1 LNNLVLEIRNN
12 QIINLNIIIESI
24 NLNED
29 IDLLRESLN
38 GILSGKF
45 NHLQNIE
52 AIRVALERRIEFLEE
67 IKLTN
72 EEVIE
77 EIKKKNPN
85 LSGLSII
92 ETGKTINDANR
103 DVEYIKYVDIY
114 DNVKILECGSA
125 NTLNEFIN
133 DPKNEDL
140 FSNGSA
146 EDIFNHFERNI
157 HSSLVFNDIVEKTPE
172 NIKTELDRM
181 RINNPIINNENAFVE
196 ETARIS
202 KYALDN
208 HNGAT
213 PKISIN
219 SDGERIYNIGLEVIK
234 FRDNDDVRKME
245 IISTDNERRVNL
257 SNHEV
262 TEEVKVENAD
272 SLTSED
278 EMRIREDALL
288 NDTDFNNLL
297 ASLYKGEL
305 ISDLEQDN
313 MYTYISNAFEE
324 MKNQTITYDRQ
335 NSIDMYMDYIKN
347 KISDKDSKEEL
358 IFNAYHNI
366 IEANQKVT
374 EMEVS
379 NDMKLKK
386 VLLEDEKRAAFASIV
401 LITSTIILGI
411 LFVLLL
417 ANR

>member
-1 LNNLVLEIRNN
+1 MNNLVLEIRNN